1 MPFTLSHAAAVL
13 PAIRR
18 NGTARWPLFPSAL
31 VAGSLAPDVTYF
43 ADTVVPGAMEFG
55 AFTHTFTG
63 VVTVNVAIAA
73 ALVAVWALLREPL
86 VALLPVRVRGRVH
99 AFVRGQRWTRASFGP
114 SAWLWFALSG
124 ALGAA
129 THVVWDAFT
138 HHSRWGTE
146 LVPVLGRTF
155 GGFPGY
161 QFAQYGSSAL
171 ALVAIGWFAA
181 TGLRRT
187 APAPAPEEVPVLGR
201 RERWGALGLLAVC
214 VAAGVAHR
222 CLRWYASFGRVEN
235 PLDIVPTA
243 CFGAGAGLAA
253 GLLLYGAGVRLR
265 RGRGRRPG
273 TDAGRPEAP
282 VPQEPGT
289 DGPCT
294 EESRTENSRAEESRT
309 GGSRTGAAAG
319 RR

>member
-31 VAGSLAPDVTYF
+31 VAGSFAPDITYF

-55 AFTHTFTG
+55 SFTHTFLG

-86 VALLPVRVRGRVH
+86 VALLPVRLRGRVH

-114 SAWLWFALSG
+114 SAWAWFAASG

-146 LVPVLGRTF
+146 LLPVLSRSV
-155 GGFPGY
+155 GGIPVF
-161 QFAQYGSSAL
+161 QFVQYGSSAL
-171 ALVAIGWFAA
+171 ALGVIGWFAV

-187 APAPAPEEVPVLGR
+187 AAAPTPAEVPVLGR
-201 RERWGALGLLAVC
+201 RERWAALGLLALC
-214 VAAGVAHR
+214 LLLGVAHR
-222 CLRWYASFGRVEN
+222 CARWYTHFGGVES
-235 PLDIVPTA
+235 PLDIIPTA

-253 GLLLYGAGVRLR
+253 GLLLYGVAMHLPPIRRRTQGPGRGAGV
-265 RGRGRRPG
+265 P
-273 TDAGRPEAP
+273 
-282 VPQEPGT
+282 
-289 DGPCT
+289 
-294 EESRTENSRAEESRT
+294 EESRKRVTT
-309 GGSRTGAAAG
+309 GRK
-319 RR
+319 